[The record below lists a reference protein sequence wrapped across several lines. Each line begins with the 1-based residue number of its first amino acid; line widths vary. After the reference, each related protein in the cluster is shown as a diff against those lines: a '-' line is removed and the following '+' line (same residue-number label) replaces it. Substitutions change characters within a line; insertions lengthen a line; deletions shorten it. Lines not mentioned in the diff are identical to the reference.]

1 MLASLIRWCVER
13 RLAALGATLALACY
27 GVYAYLHTP
36 IEAFPDV
43 TNLQVNVIAQMPGL
57 APPEIERQV
66 TVPLERALNGTPHL
80 ARMRSESLFG
90 LSLVYLTFDEEIGS
104 FEARTLVAE
113 RMATA
118 ELPPDVTPE
127 LGPDATPLGQIF
139 QYHLVSDRHTLAELR
154 SEQEWLVA
162 PTLRRTPGVA
172 DVVVRGGFL
181 PEIQVELDP
190 ARLDAYELSFE
201 DVTDALERA
210 SRNVGGGFFRRGD
223 QQLVVRGVGTFESAE
238 DVRSALVA
246 HHDGTPVTVGDVAR
260 VSASHTPRQGAVGHD
275 LDRDVVE
282 GVVYLRRGEN
292 PSVVLDRIHEQV
304 ATLNEQVL
312 PEGMTI
318 RTFYDRSRLVD
329 LTLDTVHHN
338 LAHGALLV
346 VGLVWLFIRS
356 LRGALIVGVVIPLSI
371 LTAFIGL
378 HAIHLPAN
386 LISMGAIDFGIL
398 VDGAVIL
405 VENVIHRLREDRPA
419 TRRALLELVVS
430 AAVDVA
436 RPTAFAMGIIIA
448 ALIPVFTLE
457 SVEGRIF
464 RPLALTYT
472 FALLGALVFALTV
485 VPALSALAMRPGD
498 RGGREPRF
506 VERLREGYARL
517 LALLLRRR
525 AIAAA
530 IAGGVVVAG
539 AASAARLGTEF
550 LPELDEGDLL
560 VFIEM
565 PTSISLEAA
574 QDVLMEARR
583 RVLTFPEVAEV
594 ETQQGRPEDGTDN
607 ESVNMA
613 EMPVR
618 LVPRERFRPG
628 WDAARLTEAIREEL
642 SEIPGIRFNFS
653 QPMKDNVE
661 EAMSGVR
668 GKVVLKIFGTDL
680 EAMRATLL
688 EAVDALSSVPGIIDL
703 SLYRDR
709 SVPQLE
715 IRADRA
721 ALARAG
727 VDVTSVLR
735 SVETALAGTVVSRL
749 WQGERSS
756 PIRVRL
762 LRDDREDLT
771 HIEDLRVPVGDGVRM
786 PLKQLATVA
795 VAPGRASIN
804 REANS
809 RSMALKF
816 NVEGRDL
823 GSVIA
828 DAIAAVDAHVTPP
841 EGHYFV
847 WAGEFENQQ
856 RAMHRL
862 SIVVPLSALVV
873 FGLLFAALGSARAAG
888 TVLLMAPFAMTGG
901 LFGLRAAGINLSV
914 SAAVGFIALLGQVSL
929 MALLLLGA
937 IDRLRREGVDLP
949 EAIAR
954 GARDRFRAVLMTS
967 VLAIVGLTPMA
978 VSTAVGSETQRPF
991 AVVLIG
997 GLLTTLLVVLTVLPV
1012 VYGFT
1017 APKSL
1022 GRASLE
1028 AERGARATRPTRADE
1043 EEGS

>member
-1 MLASLIRWCVER
+1 MLANLIRWCVER
-13 RLAALGATLALACY
+13 RLAALGATFALACY
-27 GVYAYLHTP
+27 GVHAYLETP

-43 TNLQVNVIAQMPGL
+43 TSLQVNVIAQMPGL

-66 TVPLERALNGTPHL
+66 TVPLERALNGTPNL
-80 ARMRSESLFG
+80 VRMRSESLFG
-90 LSLVYLTFDEEIGS
+90 LALVYLTFDEEIDS
-104 FEARTLVAE
+104 FRARTLVAE

-118 ELPPDVTPE
+118 DLPDGITPE

-139 QYHLVSDRHTLAELR
+139 QYHLRSDRHTLAELR

-162 PTLRRTPGVA
+162 PALRRIQGVA

-190 ARLDAYELSFE
+190 ARLDAYGLGYE
-201 DVTDALERA
+201 DVTRALEEA

-223 QQLVVRGVGTFESAE
+223 QQLVVRGVGTFGHAE
-238 DVRSALVA
+238 DVRGALVA
-246 HHDGTPVTVGDVAR
+246 HREGVAITVGDVSR
-260 VSASHTPRQGAVGHD
+260 VIISHTPRQGAVGHG

-292 PSVVLDRIHEQV
+292 PSVVLDRIHDQV
-304 ATLNEQVL
+304 DALNEQVL
-312 PEGMTI
+312 PEGMSI
-318 RTFYDRSRLVD
+318 HAFYDRSRLVD
-329 LTLDTVHHN
+329 LTLDTVHEN

-378 HAIHLPAN
+378 HAIGLPAN

-405 VENVIHRLREDRPA
+405 VENVIHRMRAERPE
-419 TRRALLELVVS
+419 TRRALLRLVIS

-472 FALLGALVFALTV
+472 FALLGALLFALTT
-485 VPALSALAMRPGD
+485 VPALAAMTLRT
-498 RGGREPRF
+498 GGRDVREPGF
-506 VERLREGYARL
+506 VVWLRDTYSRL
-517 LALLLRRR
+517 LDRFLRRR
-525 AIAAA
+525 ALAALTTLGLVFGGA
-530 IAGGVVVAG
+530 VCAAG
-539 AASAARLGTEF
+539 LGTEF

-565 PTSISLEAA
+565 PTSISLEAG
-574 QDVLMEARR
+574 QDVLFEARR
-583 RVLTFPEVAEV
+583 RVLAFPEVSEV

-613 EMPVR
+613 EMPIR

-628 WDAARLTEAIREEL
+628 WDAARLTEAIRDEL

-680 EAMRATLL
+680 EQMRATLI
-688 EAVDALSSVPGIIDL
+688 EAVDALEGVDGIIDL

-715 IRADRA
+715 IVADRA
-721 ALARAG
+721 ALGRAG
-727 VDVTSVLR
+727 VPMTSVLR
-735 SVETALAGTVVSRL
+735 TVETAMAGTVVSQL
-749 WQGERSS
+749 WQGERSM
-756 PIRVRL
+756 PIRVRMA
-762 LRDDREDLT
+762 RSDRED
-771 HIEDLRVPVGDGVRM
+771 ISQVENMWVPVGDGARL
-786 PLKQLATVA
+786 PLRELAEVKVT
-795 VAPGRASIN
+795 PGRASIN

-823 GSVIA
+823 GSVIKE
-828 DAIAAVDAHVTPP
+828 AIEVVEQRVDPP

-856 RAMHRL
+856 RAMERL
-862 SIVVPLSALVV
+862 SLVVPLSVLVV

-901 LFGLRAAGINLSV
+901 LFGLRVAGINLSV
-914 SAAVGFIALLGQVSL
+914 SAAIGFIALLGQVSL
-929 MALLLLGA
+929 MALLVLGA
-937 IDRLRREGVDLP
+937 IDLARGEGAPLD
-949 EAIAR
+949 EAIPK
-954 GARDRFRAVLMTS
+954 GARDRFRAVLMTA
-967 VLAIVGLTPMA
+967 VLAVVGLLPMA
-978 VSTAVGSETQRPF
+978 ISTAVGSETQRPF

-997 GLLTTLLVVLTVLPV
+997 GVLTTLLVVLTILPV

-1017 APKSL
+1017 APKEVSR
-1022 GRASLE
+1022 GEDQGDDPKE
-1028 AERGARATRPTRADE
+1028 ALR
-1043 EEGS
+1043 